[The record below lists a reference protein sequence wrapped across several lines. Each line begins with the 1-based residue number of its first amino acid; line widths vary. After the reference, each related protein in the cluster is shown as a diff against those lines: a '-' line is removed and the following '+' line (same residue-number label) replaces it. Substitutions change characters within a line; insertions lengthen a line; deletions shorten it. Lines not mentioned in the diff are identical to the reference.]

1 MEEVKIDPKIG
12 LNAMIKIIVNAY
24 HQGRAVSA
32 FYRALGENRGCSTLH
47 TKKTN
52 QLNIEI
58 LDEEW
63 YKMVMT
69 QCTTTNS

>member
-32 FYRALGENRGCSTLH
+32 FYRALGENRGISTLN
-47 TKKTN
+47 TKK
-52 QLNIEI
+52 QI
-58 LDEEW
+58 
-63 YKMVMT
+63 
-69 QCTTTNS
+69 S